1 MAQAR
6 PRARGAAGL
15 KHAALLLAI
24 LPAGCGGADL
34 VLRHA
39 VVYTVDRERSFA
51 EAVAVDGGRITYVGP
66 DAGVG
71 SFVGGGTEVI
81 DLGGRMLLP
90 GFHDS
95 HAHVLEGGISLG
107 LLDLSDLET
116 REAILEAVRAWAA
129 AHPDEDWIVGFGW
142 ALPIFPGANPSKA
155 DLDAIVPDRPVYL
168 GAADGHSAWVNSRA
182 LAEAGVDAA
191 TPDPPKGRIERD
203 RATGEPSGTLRE
215 SALDL
220 VSEKAHD
227 FGAWRAI
234 QGLRRGVA
242 HANRSGVTSFV
253 EARATPDHARVYRIL
268 DLLDLLHAR
277 VTLSLAVDPE
287 RGVEQV
293 AELRESF
300 RSDGG
305 HGLSATA
312 AKIFVDG
319 VIEARTAALVE
330 PYLGGEGGTGVANF
344 EPDVLDGIVTALD
357 AAGFQVH
364 FHAIGDR
371 GVRLALDAVAAAR
384 RANGA
389 HGTRPQIAHL
399 ELVRPEDVPRF
410 RELGVVADF
419 QPLWAFPDPYVTE
432 LTLPVLG
439 PERSRWIYPIGSL
452 VRSGAVV
459 AAGSDWPV
467 SSIDPLD
474 AIEVAL
480 TRQSP
485 DGSVAGVLLPEE
497 RVDLPAMLAAYT
509 IQGAFVQHQ
518 EDFTGSIEV
527 GKAADLVVLDRN
539 LFAIPPEEISEA
551 RTLLTL
557 LAGEE
562 VWRDPDFLR

>member
-1 MAQAR
+1 VTQ
-6 PRARGAAGL
+6 GL
-15 KHAALLLAI
+15 GWLLLLGAT
-24 LPAGCGGADL
+24 GCGGADL
-34 VLRHA
+34 VLRHGA
-39 VVYTVDRERSFA
+39 VYTVDPGRSWA
-51 EAVAVDGGRITYVGP
+51 EAVAVDGGRIVYVGP
-66 DAGVG
+66 DAGVET
-71 SFVGGGTEVI
+71 FVGGGTEVV

-107 LLDLSDLET
+107 LLDLSDLGT
-116 REAILEAVRAWAA
+116 REAILDAVRAWAA

-182 LAEAGVDAA
+182 LAEAGITAA

-203 RATGEPSGTLRE
+203 PATGEPSGTLRE
-215 SALDL
+215 AAMDLASAR
-220 VSEKAHD
+220 AHD
-227 FGAWRAI
+227 FGGWRAI

-242 HANRSGVTSFV
+242 HANRHGITSFV
-253 EARATPDHARVYRIL
+253 DARATPDHARVYRIL
-268 DLLDLLHAR
+268 DLLGLLHAR
-277 VTLSLAVDPE
+277 VTLSLAVDPG
-287 RGVEQV
+287 RGEEQV
-293 AELRESF
+293 AELREHL
-300 RSDGG
+300 RRDEE
-305 HGLSATA
+305 HELSVSA

-319 VIEARTAALVE
+319 VIEARTAALVD
-330 PYLGGEGGTGVANF
+330 PYLGGDGGTGLANF
-344 EPDVLDGIVTALD
+344 EPERLDALGTALD
-357 AAGFQVH
+357 AAGFDLH

-371 GVRLALDAVAAAR
+371 GVRMALDAVAAAR

-389 HGTRPQIAHL
+389 RDTRPQIAHL
-399 ELVRPEDVPRF
+399 ELVRPEDVARF

-432 LTLPVLG
+432 LTIPVLG

-467 SSIDPLD
+467 SSVDPLD

-480 TRQSP
+480 TRESP
-485 DGSVAGVLLPEE
+485 DGSVAGVLLPGE
-497 RVDLPAMLAAYT
+497 RVDLAAMLAAYT
-509 IQGAFVQHQ
+509 IGGAFVQHQ
-518 EDFTGSIEV
+518 EDFTGSIEP

-539 LFAIPPEEISEA
+539 LFATPPAEISEA
-551 RTLLTL
+551 RVLLTL

-562 VWRDPDFLR
+562 VWRDPAAAF

>member
-1 MAQAR
+1 VTQ
-6 PRARGAAGL
+6 GL
-15 KHAALLLAI
+15 GWLLLLGAT
-24 LPAGCGGADL
+24 GCGGADL
-34 VLRHA
+34 VLHRG
-39 VVYTVDRERSFA
+39 VVYTVDPQRSVA
-51 EAVAVDGGRITYVGP
+51 QAVAVDDGRIAYVGS
-66 DAGVG
+66 DAEVEA
-71 SFVGGGTEVI
+71 FVGGGTEVV

-107 LLDLSDLET
+107 LLDLSDLGT
-116 REAILEAVRAWAA
+116 REAILDAVRAWAA

-182 LAEAGVDAA
+182 LAEAGITAA

-203 RATGEPSGTLRE
+203 PATGEPSGTLRE
-215 SALDL
+215 AAMDLASAR
-220 VSEKAHD
+220 AHD
-227 FGAWRAI
+227 FGGWRAI

-242 HANRSGVTSFV
+242 HANRHGITSFV
-253 EARATPDHARVYRIL
+253 DARATPDHARVYRIL
-268 DLLDLLHAR
+268 DLLGLLHAR
-277 VTLSLAVDPE
+277 VTLSLAVDPG
-287 RGVEQV
+287 RGEEQV
-293 AELRESF
+293 AELREHL
-300 RSDGG
+300 RRDEE
-305 HGLSATA
+305 HELSVSA

-319 VIEARTAALVE
+319 VIETRTAALVD
-330 PYLGGEGGTGVANF
+330 PYLGGDGGTGLANF
-344 EPDVLDGIVTALD
+344 EPERLDALGTALD
-357 AAGFQVH
+357 AAGFDLH

-371 GVRLALDAVAAAR
+371 GVRMALDAVAAAR

-389 HGTRPQIAHL
+389 RDTRPQIAHL
-399 ELVRPEDVPRF
+399 ELVRPEDVARF

-432 LTLPVLG
+432 LTIPVLG

-467 SSIDPLD
+467 SSVDPLD

-480 TRQSP
+480 TRESP
-485 DGSVAGVLLPEE
+485 DGSVAGVLLPGE
-497 RVDLPAMLAAYT
+497 RVDLAAMLAAYT
-509 IQGAFVQHQ
+509 IGGAFVQHQ
-518 EDFTGSIEV
+518 EDFTGSIEP

-539 LFAIPPEEISEA
+539 LFATPPAEISEA
-551 RTLLTL
+551 RVLLTL

-562 VWRDPDFLR
+562 VWRDPAAAF

>member
-1 MAQAR
+1 MLL
-6 PRARGAAGL
+6 GA
-15 KHAALLLAI
+15 
-24 LPAGCGGADL
+24 CGGADL
-34 VLRHA
+34 VLRHG
-39 VVYTVDRERSFA
+39 VVYTVDPQRSVA
-51 EAVAVDGGRITYVGP
+51 EAVAVDDGRIAYVGS
-66 DAGVG
+66 DAGVEA
-71 SFVGGGTEVI
+71 FVGGGTEVV

-116 REAILEAVRAWAA
+116 REAILEAVGAWAA

-142 ALPIFPGANPSKA
+142 ALPIFPGANPSRA

-182 LAEAGVDAA
+182 LAEAGITAA
-191 TPDPPKGRIERD
+191 APDPPKGRIERD
-203 RATGEPSGTLRE
+203 PATGEPSGTLRE
-215 SALDL
+215 SAMDL
-220 VSEKAHD
+220 VSGKAHD

-242 HANRSGVTSFV
+242 HANRSGITSFV
-253 EARATPDHARVYRIL
+253 EARATPDYLRVYRIL
-268 DLLDLLHAR
+268 DVLGLLHAR

-287 RGVEQV
+287 RGEEQV
-293 AELRESF
+293 AELGEHLHRDAAHE
-300 RSDGG
+300 
-305 HGLSATA
+305 LSVSA

-330 PYLGGEGGTGVANF
+330 PYLGGDGGTGLANF
-344 EPDVLDGIVTALD
+344 EPERLDTLATALD
-357 AAGFQVH
+357 AAGFDLH

-371 GVRLALDAVAAAR
+371 GVRMALDAVAAAR
-384 RANGA
+384 RANRPRG
-389 HGTRPQIAHL
+389 GRPQIAHL

-410 RELGVVADF
+410 RELGVAADF

-432 LTLPVLG
+432 LTIPVLG

-480 TRQSP
+480 TRESP
-485 DGSVAGVLLPEE
+485 DGSVPGVLLPGE
-497 RVDLPAMLAAYT
+497 RVDLAAMLAAYT
-509 IQGAFVQHQ
+509 IGGAFVQHQ
-518 EDFTGSIEV
+518 EEFTGSIEP
-527 GKAADLVVLDRN
+527 GKAADLVVLDRD
-539 LFAIPPEEISEA
+539 LFAIPPGEISEA
-551 RTLLTL
+551 RVLLTL
-557 LAGEE
+557 LGGEE
-562 VWRDPDFLR
+562 VWCDPAAAF